1 MGGEGIS
8 RIATMRVKG
17 KIARGIGES
26 GSFLGIPWVN
36 RQLCDKMKFQPWEG
50 TLNIVVDG
58 EDAQRLL
65 KENGT
70 ERLVAEQA
78 GFCDALLFRALL
90 NEKYECGIVL
100 PLVPN
105 YSSTLL
111 EIVAPIKVKETLGL
125 DDGDE
130 IMVDIFLS

>member
-1 MGGEGIS
+1 M
-8 RIATMRVKG
+8 RIKG

-50 TLNIVVDG
+50 TLNIVIDDR
-58 EDAQRLL
+58 DAQRVL
-65 KENGT
+65 KEKGK
-70 ERLVAEQA
+70 ERLVAEQP
-78 GFCDALLFRALL
+78 GFCDALIFRALL

-105 YSSTLL
+105 YSTTLI
-111 EIVAPIKVKETLGL
+111 EIVAPIKIKETLGV

-130 IMVDIFLS
+130 VTVDISI

>member
-1 MGGEGIS
+1 M
-8 RIATMRVKG
+8 RIKG

-36 RQLCDKMKFQPWEG
+36 RQLCEKLEFQPWEG
-50 TLNIVVDG
+50 TLNIVIDD
-58 EDAQRLL
+58 EDAQALL
-65 KENGT
+65 KEKGK

-78 GFCDALLFRALL
+78 GFCDALIFRALL
-90 NEKYECGIVL
+90 NEKHECGIVL

-105 YSSTLL
+105 YASTLI
-111 EIVAPIKVKETLGL
+111 EIVAPIKIKETLGV

-130 IMVDIFLS
+130 VVVDISV

>member
-1 MGGEGIS
+1 M
-8 RIATMRVKG
+8 RIKG

-36 RQLCDKMKFQPWEG
+36 KQLCDKLEFTPWPG
-50 TLNIVVDG
+50 TLNIVVDD
-58 EDAQRLL
+58 EDGQRLL
-65 KENGT
+65 MEKGK

-78 GFCDALLFRALL
+78 GFCDALIFKALL
-90 NEKYECGIVL
+90 NETYECGIVL

-105 YSSTLL
+105 YSTTLL
-111 EIVAPIKVKETLGL
+111 EIVAPIQIKETLGV

-130 IMVDIFLS
+130 VVVDIALS

>member
-1 MGGEGIS
+1 MKI
-8 RIATMRVKG
+8 KG

-36 RQLCDKMKFQPWEG
+36 KQLCDKLQFTPWQG
-50 TLNIVVDG
+50 TLNIVVDD

-65 KENGT
+65 KEKGK

-78 GFCDALLFRALL
+78 GFCDALIFRALL
-90 NEKYECGIVL
+90 NDTYECGIVL
-100 PLVPN
+100 PLVPD
-105 YSSTLL
+105 YSCTLF
-111 EIVAPIKVKETLGL
+111 EIVAPIKIKETLGV

-130 IMVDIFLS
+130 VTVDIFLS

>member
-1 MGGEGIS
+1 M
-8 RIATMRVKG
+8 RIKG

-36 RQLCDKMKFQPWEG
+36 KQLCDKLEFQPCEG
-50 TLNIVVDG
+50 TLNIVLDD

-65 KENGT
+65 KERGK
-70 ERLVAEQA
+70 ERLIAEQA
-78 GFCDALLFRALL
+78 GFCDALIFRALL

-105 YSSTLL
+105 YSETLL
-111 EIVAPIKVKETLGL
+111 EIVAPIKIKETLGV

-130 IMVDIFLS
+130 VIVDIFIS

>member
-1 MGGEGIS
+1 M
-8 RIATMRVKG
+8 RIKG

-50 TLNIVVDG
+50 TLNIVVD
-58 EDAQRLL
+58 DQHAQSVL
-65 KENGT
+65 KEKGK
-70 ERLVAEQA
+70 ERLVAEQP
-78 GFCDALLFRALL
+78 GFCDALIFRALL

-100 PLVPN
+100 PLVPD
-105 YSSTLL
+105 YSTTLI
-111 EIVAPIKVKETLGL
+111 EIVAPIKIKETLGV

-130 IMVDIFLS
+130 VTLDISI